1 MTAAT
6 QASSAGRRATR
17 PPLYTPDERARR
29 DRSPWTR
36 VQGVLAPLQLLACAA
51 SALLVLR
58 ALRTGDGVALAH
70 ASVVVKTALLYAI
83 MITGAAWERDVF
95 GQALFAPAFFWEDVV
110 SIGVILL
117 HTAYLAG
124 LATGRLGDAVLLPLA
139 LVAYAAYAVNAAQFL
154 WKLRRA
160 RLDARD
166 RAAAPV
172 GAEAVA

>member
-6 QASSAGRRATR
+6 QATTRAGRTPR
-17 PPLYTPDERARR
+17 PPLYTPEQRARR

-51 SALLVLR
+51 SLVLVLR
-58 ALRTGDGVALAH
+58 ALRTGDGATLAH
-70 ASVVVKTALLYAI
+70 GSVVVKTALLYAI
-83 MITGAAWERDVF
+83 MLTGAAWERDVY

-110 SIGVILL
+110 SLGVILL

-124 LATGRLGDAVLLPLA
+124 LVTGRLGDAVLLPLA
-139 LVAYAAYAVNAAQFL
+139 LVAYAAYLVNAAQFL

-160 RLDARD
+160 RKDERD
-166 RAAAPV
+166 RLGALGPRVAA
-172 GAEAVA
+172 

>member
-6 QASSAGRRATR
+6 QASGRMGRAPR
-17 PPLYTPDERARR
+17 PPLYTPEQRARR

-36 VQGVLAPLQLLACAA
+36 VQGVLAPVQLLVCVT
-51 SALLVLR
+51 SAVLVLR
-58 ALRTGDGVALAH
+58 ALRSGDGAALAH

-83 MITGAAWERDVF
+83 MVTGAAWERDVY

-124 LATGRLGDAVLLPLA
+124 LLSGRAPDGVLLPLA
-139 LVAYAAYAVNAAQFL
+139 LVGYAAYLGNAGQFL

-160 RLDARD
+160 RRDERD
-166 RAAAPV
+166 RASATGVRVAA
-172 GAEAVA
+172 